1 MIRWLNRY
9 FEIESRGSTLRRELL
24 AGTTTWV
31 TLAYIVLV
39 NPVVLGAAGMD
50 AGAVMMA
57 TCVGAA
63 LATAAAGIFAR
74 LPVALAPGMGL
85 NFFFAFTLCGA
96 AASGGFG
103 LTWQQA
109 LAATFIAGVLF
120 LASSIFKLRS
130 KLVEVVPAPLRHG
143 IVAGIGLM
151 IAVIGLRWAGLVVA
165 APGMYIGPGDL
176 GERPVQVATAGL
188 LVTAVL
194 IARRV
199 PGALLLGAG
208 VSAALAA
215 AFGLT
220 TFTGVVA
227 MPPSLLPTFLALDFG
242 GLFAAPTWVLAVV
255 MLLLVDM
262 FDTVGTLI
270 GVASRAGLMDRGRLP
285 RAEAAFAADASGT
298 MVGGLLGTSTI
309 TTYIESAAGIAA
321 GGRTGITAPH
331 HCGVAALLIVLLSAV
346 VGRRRRAVRGRR
358 DPLPR
363 SRADSDPDRDLHVSA
378 DRQGALGPAAL
389 GDPRLFRGG
398 GHAADHQ
405 HFDRDRRRIHR
416 LVGAPSPVRQGTGG
430 LGLEPPPGGGVP
442 DPVPPGVGKPGD
454 FGRRFPAEGGFSS
467 ARVPAATRTLPRRRG
482 GPGR

>member
-50 AGAVMMA
+50 TGAVMMA

-176 GERPVQVATAGL
+176 GEPPVQVATAGL

-285 RAEAAFAADASGT
+285 RAEAAFAADAGGT

-321 GGRTGITAPH
+321 GGRTGITALT
-331 HCGVAALLIVLLSAV
+331 AAVLLLCSSFFYPLLSV
-346 VGRRRRAVRGRR
+346 V
-358 DPLPR
+358 
-363 SRADSDPDRDLHVSA
+363 
-378 DRQGALGPAAL
+378 
-389 GDPRLFRGG
+389 
-398 GHAADHQ
+398 
-405 HFDRDRRRIHR
+405 
-416 LVGAPSPVRQGTGG
+416 
-430 LGLEPPPGGGVP
+430 GGVP
-442 DPVPPGVGKPGD
+442 FGDGVTLYPVAAPILILIGIFMFPQIGKVHWDRPLSAIPAFFVVVGMPLTTSISTGIGAGFIAWSVLHLLSGK
-454 FGRRFPAEGGFSS
+454 GREVSGWNHLL
-467 ARVPAATRTLPRRRG
+467 AAVFLILFLLE
-482 GPGR
+482 

>member
-285 RAEAAFAADASGT
+285 RAEAAFAADAGGT

-321 GGRTGITAPH
+321 GGRTGITSLT
-331 HCGVAALLIVLLSAV
+331 VAVLLLCSSFFYPLLSV
-346 VGRRRRAVRGRR
+346 V
-358 DPLPR
+358 
-363 SRADSDPDRDLHVSA
+363 
-378 DRQGALGPAAL
+378 
-389 GDPRLFRGG
+389 
-398 GHAADHQ
+398 
-405 HFDRDRRRIHR
+405 
-416 LVGAPSPVRQGTGG
+416 
-430 LGLEPPPGGGVP
+430 GGVP
-442 DPVPPGVGKPGD
+442 FGDGVTLYPVAAPILILIGIFMFPQIGKVPWDRPLSAIPAFFVVVGMPLTTSISTGIGAGFIAWSVLHLLSGKGREVSGWNHLLAGV
-454 FGRRFPAEGGFSS
+454 FLILFLLE
-467 ARVPAATRTLPRRRG
+467 
-482 GPGR
+482 

>member
-50 AGAVMMA
+50 TGAVMMA

-285 RAEAAFAADASGT
+285 RAEAAFAADAGGT

-321 GGRTGITAPH
+321 GGRTGITALTT
-331 HCGVAALLIVLLSAV
+331 AVLLLCSSFFYPLLSV
-346 VGRRRRAVRGRR
+346 V
-358 DPLPR
+358 
-363 SRADSDPDRDLHVSA
+363 
-378 DRQGALGPAAL
+378 
-389 GDPRLFRGG
+389 
-398 GHAADHQ
+398 
-405 HFDRDRRRIHR
+405 
-416 LVGAPSPVRQGTGG
+416 
-430 LGLEPPPGGGVP
+430 GGVP
-442 DPVPPGVGKPGD
+442 FGDGVTLYPVAAPILILIGIFMFPQIGKVPWDRPLSAIPAFFVVVGMPLTTSISTGIGAGFIAWSVLHLLSGK
-454 FGRRFPAEGGFSS
+454 GREVSGWNHLL
-467 ARVPAATRTLPRRRG
+467 AAVFLALFLLE
-482 GPGR
+482 

>member
-50 AGAVMMA
+50 TGAVMMA

-285 RAEAAFAADASGT
+285 RAEAAFAADAGGT

-321 GGRTGITAPH
+321 GGRTGITSLT
-331 HCGVAALLIVLLSAV
+331 VAVLLLCSSFFYPLLSV
-346 VGRRRRAVRGRR
+346 V
-358 DPLPR
+358 
-363 SRADSDPDRDLHVSA
+363 
-378 DRQGALGPAAL
+378 
-389 GDPRLFRGG
+389 
-398 GHAADHQ
+398 
-405 HFDRDRRRIHR
+405 
-416 LVGAPSPVRQGTGG
+416 
-430 LGLEPPPGGGVP
+430 GGVP
-442 DPVPPGVGKPGD
+442 FGDGVTLYPVAAPILILIGIFMFPQIGKVPWDRPLSAIPAFFVVVGMPLTTSISTGIGAGFIAWSVLHLLSGK
-454 FGRRFPAEGGFSS
+454 GREVSGWNHLL
-467 ARVPAATRTLPRRRG
+467 AAVFLILFLLE
-482 GPGR
+482 

>member
-96 AASGGFG
+96 VASGGFG

-285 RAEAAFAADASGT
+285 RAEAAFAADAGGT

-321 GGRTGITAPH
+321 GGRTGITALTT
-331 HCGVAALLIVLLSAV
+331 AVLLLCSSFFYPLLSV
-346 VGRRRRAVRGRR
+346 V
-358 DPLPR
+358 
-363 SRADSDPDRDLHVSA
+363 
-378 DRQGALGPAAL
+378 
-389 GDPRLFRGG
+389 
-398 GHAADHQ
+398 
-405 HFDRDRRRIHR
+405 
-416 LVGAPSPVRQGTGG
+416 
-430 LGLEPPPGGGVP
+430 GGVP
-442 DPVPPGVGKPGD
+442 FGDGVTLYPVAAPILILIGIFMFPQIGKVPWDRPLSAIPAFFVVVGMPLTTSISTGIGAGFIAWSVLHLLSGK
-454 FGRRFPAEGGFSS
+454 GREVSGWNHLL
-467 ARVPAATRTLPRRRG
+467 AAVFLILFLLE
-482 GPGR
+482 

>member
-50 AGAVMMA
+50 TGAVMMA

-270 GVASRAGLMDRGRLP
+270 GVASRVGLMDRGRLP
-285 RAEAAFAADASGT
+285 RAEAAFAADAGGT

-321 GGRTGITAPH
+321 GGRTGITALT
-331 HCGVAALLIVLLSAV
+331 AAVLLLCSSFFYPLLSV
-346 VGRRRRAVRGRR
+346 V
-358 DPLPR
+358 
-363 SRADSDPDRDLHVSA
+363 
-378 DRQGALGPAAL
+378 
-389 GDPRLFRGG
+389 
-398 GHAADHQ
+398 
-405 HFDRDRRRIHR
+405 
-416 LVGAPSPVRQGTGG
+416 
-430 LGLEPPPGGGVP
+430 GGVP
-442 DPVPPGVGKPGD
+442 FGDGVTLYPVAAPILILIGIFMFPQIGKVPWDRPLSAIPAFFVVVGMPLTTSISTGIGAGFIAWSVLHLLSGK
-454 FGRRFPAEGGFSS
+454 GREVSGWNHLL
-467 ARVPAATRTLPRRRG
+467 AAVFLILFLLE
-482 GPGR
+482 

>member
-285 RAEAAFAADASGT
+285 RAEAAFAADAGGT

-321 GGRTGITAPH
+321 GGRTGITALT
-331 HCGVAALLIVLLSAV
+331 AAVLLLGSSFFYPLLSV
-346 VGRRRRAVRGRR
+346 V
-358 DPLPR
+358 
-363 SRADSDPDRDLHVSA
+363 
-378 DRQGALGPAAL
+378 
-389 GDPRLFRGG
+389 
-398 GHAADHQ
+398 
-405 HFDRDRRRIHR
+405 
-416 LVGAPSPVRQGTGG
+416 
-430 LGLEPPPGGGVP
+430 GGVP
-442 DPVPPGVGKPGD
+442 FGDGVTLYPVAAPILILIGIFMFPQIGKVPWDRPLSAIPAFFVVVGMPLTTSISTGIGAGFIAWSVLHLLSGK
-454 FGRRFPAEGGFSS
+454 GREVSGWNHLL
-467 ARVPAATRTLPRRRG
+467 AAVFLILFLLE
-482 GPGR
+482 